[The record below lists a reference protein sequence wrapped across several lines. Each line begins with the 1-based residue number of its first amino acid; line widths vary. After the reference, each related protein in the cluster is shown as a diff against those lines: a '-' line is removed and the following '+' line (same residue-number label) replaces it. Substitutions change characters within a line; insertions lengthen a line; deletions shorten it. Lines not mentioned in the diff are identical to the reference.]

1 MKVKRLKVFAAFLRL
16 TITAL
21 VLTCL
26 LSTLVP
32 VSAIA
37 SILGIGAMT
46 CCRSKSAGH
55 CHAPVKVKRRAVKS
69 EVMCGLKTPPAE
81 ESTVDDDDTQST
93 DNGSPR
99 FASISDQCSF
109 ECGSC
114 AVRST
119 EQQKRAVVL
128 AVTGHTSHLTKRST
142 RAAPRLTAK
151 SRFEIEPFSARGPPA
166 DKHII

>member
-1 MKVKRLKVFAAFLRL
+1 MKVKRFKVLAAFLRL

-37 SILGIGAMT
+37 SVLGIGAMA

-55 CHAPVKVKRRAVKS
+55 CHAPVKIKRRTVKT
-69 EVMCGLKTPPAE
+69 EVMCGLKVPTAE
-81 ESTVDDDDTQST
+81 ESTADADEAQFP
-93 DNGSPR
+93 DNESLH

-109 ECGSC
+109 DCGSC
-114 AVRST
+114 AVRSSD
-119 EQQKRAVVL
+119 QQKRVV
-128 AVTGHTSHLTKRST
+128 AHAFNGHTSQLGKR
-142 RAAPRLTAK
+142 RAGAIPQFIFKT
-151 SRFEIEPFSARGPPA
+151 RFEIDPFSARGPPA
-166 DKHII
+166 GTSII

>member
-21 VLTCL
+21 VLTYL

-37 SILGIGAMT
+37 SVLGIGAMT

-55 CHAPVKVKRRAVKS
+55 CHAPVKGKRRAVKS

-81 ESTVDDDDTQST
+81 ESTVDDDDIQSA

-109 ECGSC
+109 DCRSC

-128 AVTGHTSHLTKRST
+128 AITGHTSHLTKRPA
-142 RAAPRLTAK
+142 RDIARFTAK

>member
-1 MKVKRLKVFAAFLRL
+1 MKVNRFKVLAAFLRL

-21 VLTCL
+21 VLICL
-26 LSTLVP
+26 FSTLVP

-37 SILGIGAMT
+37 SVLGLGRMA
-46 CCRSKSAGH
+46 CCRIRSAGL
-55 CHAPVKVKRRAVKS
+55 CHAPVKIKKRAVKS

-81 ESTVDDDDTQST
+81 ESTVDDDETQSA
-93 DNGSPR
+93 DNGRPH

-109 ECGSC
+109 DCGSC

-128 AVTGHTSHLTKRST
+128 AITGHTSHLIKRPA
-142 RAAPRLTAK
+142 RAIALFTSK
-151 SRFEIEPFSARGPPA
+151 SRFEIDPFSARGPPA

>member
-16 TITAL
+16 ATTAL

-37 SILGIGAMT
+37 SVLGIGAMA

-55 CHAPVKVKRRAVKS
+55 CHAPVKVKRRTVKS

-81 ESTVDDDDTQST
+81 ESTVDDDDTQSA
-93 DNGSPR
+93 DNGR
-99 FASISDQCSF
+99 THFAS
-109 ECGSC
+109 
-114 AVRST
+114 
-119 EQQKRAVVL
+119 
-128 AVTGHTSHLTKRST
+128 
-142 RAAPRLTAK
+142 
-151 SRFEIEPFSARGPPA
+151 
-166 DKHII
+166 